1 MQKAPRTAASEAAAA
16 AAALI
21 ARDRLR
27 WSDAK
32 RAVLESTGILPDDAL
47 VASEI
52 RRWCALFEPQ
62 RHAQLLAV
70 KRRAA
75 LALMEALPSFRPML
89 TGHVL
94 SGAATA
100 DTAVT
105 VWIGAPSEKD
115 VEIALL
121 NLGLEYDVLGSE
133 GSGRS
138 ASVSYLLEV
147 RGENAVLTVSERPPR
162 GTEPREPDAWQRPEE
177 ARGRLGIEGLRAL
190 LGATSRAD

>member
-1 MQKAPRTAASEAAAA
+1 MQKAPRSAAAEAAAA

-32 RAVLESTGILPDDAL
+32 RAVLEDAGIAPDDAL
-47 VASEI
+47 IASEI
-52 RRWCALFEPQ
+52 RRWCALFEPR
-62 RHAQLLAV
+62 RHAQVLAV

-75 LALMEALPSFRPML
+75 LALMEALAGFRPML

-105 VWIGAPSEKD
+105 VWIGASSEKD

-121 NLGLEYDVLGSE
+121 GLGLDYDVLGSE
-133 GSGRS
+133 GSGRAS
-138 ASVSYLLEV
+138 SVSYLLEA
-147 RGENAVLTVSERPPR
+147 RGESAVLTVSERPPR
-162 GTEPREPDAWQRPEE
+162 GTEPRRPDAWQRPEE
-177 ARGRLGIEGLRAL
+177 ARGRLGIKGLRAL
-190 LGATSRAD
+190 LRETALAD